1 MHSYG
6 HMHVLHV
13 LRLFDMLLSY
23 VFLLFIEMWENYIDL
38 CCWTLY
44 NYFVSIVISELYFL
58 QTRSFGGPRRI
69 SYTTLSVIY
78 TVGIGG
84 VNCWSWQVLLKIWV
98 LTFVI
103 HVCHIILLMFIEQWN
118 CRRSCHTLRWAMIA
132 FILPNW
138 QSRSL
143 QSIWKPT

>member
-1 MHSYG
+1 MATCMYYMYYAYLICYYHTTFSCYSLKCG
-6 HMHVLHV
+6 KTTLICVSEP
-13 LRLFDMLLSY
+13 LS
-23 VFLLFIEMWENYIDL
+23 
-38 CCWTLY
+38 

-84 VNCWSWQVLLKIWV
+84 VDCCSWQVLLKIWV

-118 CRRSCHTLRWAMIA
+118 CRRSCRTLRWAMIA